1 MVKKIVKL
9 VVLLFILIQF
19 YRPSKNISTEVSAA
33 DFLKITNANESVS
46 TMFKTSCYDCH
57 SNNTEYPWYAEV
69 APISWMVA
77 HHVDEGKEELNFS
90 EWNTFSQKRK
100 EKKLDEM
107 IEMLE
112 EREMPLKTYLP
123 MHSEAKLSDAQNQKL
138 IDWIK
143 SLQ

>member
-9 VVLLFILIQF
+9 VMLLFVLIQF
-19 YRPSKNISTEVSAA
+19 YRPSKNTSTEVSVA
-33 DFLKITNANESVS
+33 DFLKITNADESVS
-46 TMFKTSCYDCH
+46 ILFKTSCYDCH
-57 SNNTEYPWYAEV
+57 SNNTKYPWYAQV

-100 EKKLDEM
+100 EKKLDEI

-123 MHSEAKLSDAQNQKL
+123 MHSEAKLSDTQNQKL

-143 SLQ
+143 KLQ